1 MAQRGTF
8 DLSCPFKSLVL
19 RDARHEVTRTP
30 LSVAD
35 DRQWTL
41 KSDVQLFTGPPSLD
55 KGLLVWCGEG
65 DTEILRV
72 EWDRARAVIGVP
84 GRIPA
89 GTSVLNLLSTL

>member
-19 RDARHEVTRTP
+19 RDALHEVARTP

-41 KSDVQLFTGPPSLD
+41 KSDVQLFIGPPSLD
-55 KGLLVWCGEG
+55 KGQLVWCGE
-65 DTEILRV
+65 DNTEILRV
-72 EWDRARAVIGVP
+72 AWDRAREVIGVP

-89 GTSVLNLLSTL
+89 GTSLLNLLSTL